1 MTDRTGNRA
10 TRAARPKL
18 PPKKAAGP
26 AGPRV
31 RLSRL
36 WAVALIFAL
45 LLLGGWQLL
54 RIRSEAA
61 RADNPGNLSG
71 KGSAAARPSDA
82 QTTAPVQPGPDSLP
96 GRDAVRPVPR
106 RASDQELAAQLP
118 PGAEI
123 GRAHV

>member
-10 TRAARPKL
+10 TRAAGKKL
-18 PPKKAAGP
+18 PPKKAVGA
-26 AGPRV
+26 ASSRV
-31 RLSRL
+31 RLSRP
-36 WAVALIFAL
+36 WAVVLILAL
-45 LLLGGWQLL
+45 LLFGGWQLL

-61 RADNPGNLSG
+61 RVDNPGNVSG
-71 KGSAAARPSDA
+71 KGSAAAALSSDP

-118 PGAEI
+118 PGAVLAE
-123 GRAHV
+123 